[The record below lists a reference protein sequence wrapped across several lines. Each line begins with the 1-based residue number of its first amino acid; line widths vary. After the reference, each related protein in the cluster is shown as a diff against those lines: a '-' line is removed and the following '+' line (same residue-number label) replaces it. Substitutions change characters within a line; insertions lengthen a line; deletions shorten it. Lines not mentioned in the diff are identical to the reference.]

1 MWEQCKL
8 AQLFCHYS
16 ILDIHYVFRKMV
28 MPFASDISIKWAE
41 HWDKLALNALVC
53 VCLVLEWFYS
63 YTIKMT
69 LAKHQQH
76 INYVY
81 HRLSVTNLIGVN
93 RICRASMKIDC
104 AKHAWLFL
112 QCRRFSHKL
121 FKCQVRFGSIKTN
134 LSAFPDLIIFVLQLL
149 GYVYL
154 CIQDRYR
161 MEKRLEPILC
171 SNSIGWA
178 ISIWP
183 NQLD

>member
-1 MWEQCKL
+1 MWAQCKL

-121 FKCQVRFGSIKTN
+121 FKCQVRFGSIKTI
-134 LSAFPDLIIFVLQLL
+134 LSAFRILSF
-149 GYVYL
+149 
-154 CIQDRYR
+154 
-161 MEKRLEPILC
+161 LC
-171 SNSIGWA
+171 SSCSGTSTSAFKIDIAWKNDWNPYCVPIQSVGQYPFDQI
-178 ISIWP
+178 
-183 NQLD
+183 N